1 MGWHSGMVAVAS
13 AGYGPGCM
21 AARQPRRTRVRRAFL
36 LLPIALLTTVV
47 SVALHPAAAATPVP
61 SAGPTPTAAPSE
73 PAGVDPLPS
82 VAATPEASPTPIVAP
97 SPGPQ
102 AGNPPVVRPPVSITR
117 PRLAPQTRL
126 ALQARLDRLR
136 QRYGI
141 PGISV
146 AIVLPDGATWSGVSG
161 MADIGTRAPVSRETS
176 FAIASV
182 SKTFTAA
189 LILALAEDG
198 IVDLDASVRH
208 YLPAVKKISVKIK
221 VRQLLDHTSG
231 LRDFFFHPSIDHQLL
246 SRPARRWDATLALR
260 YLGKPYSEPGKSW
273 HYSNTNYLLL
283 GMVAEAA
290 GKKPLADQVQQR
302 FLEPLGLDHTWYQP
316 EDPPPT
322 DVAHGYRFTSTS
334 TAAPAIDLTDGTPL
348 VPFTSV
354 VTAAGGAGG
363 FASTARDL
371 AHWAQALYGGQVLR
385 PEYLA
390 AMVDPSTTAA
400 LKSSI
405 PYGYGTQVVEI
416 DGLRTLGHSGRLLG
430 FRSAMRYI
438 PDQGVSIAV
447 VTNQSR
453 TDPAPIVRS
462 LLKLALTPV
471 DRTCV
476 CRVRR

>member
-1 MGWHSGMVAVAS
+1 
-13 AGYGPGCM
+13 M
-21 AARQPRRTRVRRAFL
+21 AARRPRRTGVRPALL
-36 LLPIALLTTVV
+36 LLPIALVA
-47 SVALHPAAAATPVP
+47 SVALVALDPAAAATP
-61 SAGPTPTAAPSE
+61 TPTAPRPTATPSE

-82 VAATPEASPTPIVAP
+82 VAPIPDTTPTPITPSSP
-97 SPGPQ
+97 SPGPE
-102 AGNPPVVRPPVSITR
+102 AGKPPVVVPPVSVTR

-161 MADIGTRAPVSRETS
+161 MADIRAKAPVTRSTS

-198 IVDLDASVRH
+198 VVDLDAPVRR
-208 YLPAVKKISVKIK
+208 YLPAVKKISVKIR

-231 LRDFFFHPSIDHQLL
+231 LRDFFFHPSIDHLLL
-246 SRPARRWDATLALR
+246 SRPGRRWTSAQALK
-260 YLGKPYSEPGKSW
+260 YVGKPYGEPGKSW

-283 GMVAEAA
+283 GMIAEAA
-290 GKKPLADQVQQR
+290 AKQPLADQVRTR
-302 FLEPLGLDHTWYQP
+302 FLAPLGLDHTWYQP
-316 EDPPPT
+316 EDGAPA

-334 TAAPAIDLTDGTPL
+334 TAAPAIDLSDGTPL

-371 AHWAQALYGGQVLR
+371 AHWAQALYGGKILR

-390 AMVDPSTTAA
+390 AMVDPSTTNA
-400 LKSSI
+400 LKSAI
-405 PYGYGTQVVEI
+405 PYGYGTQVVDI
-416 DGLRTLGHSGRLLG
+416 DGARTLGHSGRLLG
-430 FRSAMRYI
+430 FRSALRYL
-438 PDQGVSIAV
+438 PDTGISIAV

-453 TDPAPIVRS
+453 TDPATIVRA
-462 LLKLALTPV
+462 LLRIALTPV
-471 DRTCV
+471 DTACV
-476 CRVRR
+476 CRLRR